1 LTLLFLLIAALAG
14 GVVLLYEKRLR
25 EENIA
30 KLQNYVTRGVHDDK
44 LPEREKM
51 ARIIDLF
58 SENRY
63 KIEDMKEGT
72 LVVSRRE
79 FSVGAALLWFAAGGV
94 GLVVYLAYYF
104 LKKPETLRVYLD
116 TGHIYAE

>member
-1 LTLLFLLIAALAG
+1 MTLLFLLVAALAG
-14 GVVLLYEKRLR
+14 VVVLLYEKRLR

-30 KLQNYVTRGVHDDK
+30 KLQNYVYRVVHDDK
-44 LPEREKM
+44 LLEREKM
-51 ARIIDLF
+51 SRIIDLF
-58 SENRY
+58 TENRY
-63 KIEDMKEGT
+63 KIEDLKEGT
-72 LVVSRRE
+72 LFVSRRE
-79 FSVGAALLWFAAGGV
+79 FSVGAALMWFALGGV

>member
-1 LTLLFLLIAALAG
+1 MTLLFLLVAALAG
-14 GVVLLYEKRLR
+14 VVVLLYEKRLR
-25 EENIA
+25 EENLA
-30 KLQNYVTRGVHDDK
+30 KLQNYVTRVVGDDK
-44 LPEREKM
+44 LLEREKM
-51 ARIIDLF
+51 TRIIDLF
-58 SENRY
+58 TENRY

-79 FSVGAALLWFAAGGV
+79 FSVGAALMWLAAGGV
-94 GLVVYLAYYF
+94 GLIVYLAYYF